1 MANAGNNDPIAR
13 EIARLQR
20 PQRGRRLLSW
30 LLLIATLG
38 GFLFLPILA
47 SEYATQVSR
56 LIEGW
61 TQGGPLA
68 SLTKQSAAQRRGFAE
83 TPDAPAPTALALD
96 VSWNPGP
103 LASAH
108 TPWAHDCKVCHSTSF
123 VRVQDK
129 DCLTCHRG
137 IGDHVAREA
146 GEVQGISDVRCASC
160 HRDHKGAFALASQN
174 LHFTGEACA
183 ACHGDIKTSLP
194 ATQTENVRDFADAH
208 PEFRIQLRTDP
219 SGETLKRVRPDDAG
233 SLSEPT
239 NLKFPHDVHLA
250 TAGIASPK
258 GEVRMACDN
267 CHTPDPDGLG
277 FAPVTMRDH
286 CQSCH
291 ALRMEPLLSARE
303 VPHGPVAD
311 VLSTLREFYAYVA
324 ARGGLPPTEPRPA
337 PPIEIKRPGE
347 ASRAPASFL
356 ATAGDPRSRAAAAAT
371 ALFEKTSCVVCHEV
385 SRRSA
390 PGADN
395 FPGADL
401 PQWEIAPIAKDHAW
415 MPQSVFNHRAHATAK
430 CSDCHA
436 AASSEK
442 ATEVLMPRIA
452 VCRDCHAGATPVKD
466 KVTSDCGVCHGFHQP
481 SRLPP
486 PGHPHAPRPLAS
498 TPADAP

>member
-20 PQRGRRLLSW
+20 PQRGRRRLSW
-30 LLLIATLG
+30 LLFMATLG
-38 GFLFLPILA
+38 GFLLLPMLA
-47 SEYATQVSR
+47 SEYAPRVSR
-56 LIEGW
+56 LVEDW
-61 TQGGPLA
+61 TKGGPFAVL
-68 SLTKQSAAQRRGFAE
+68 SERSAAQRPEFASQSE
-83 TPDAPAPTALALD
+83 APAPTALALD

-108 TPWAHDCKVCHSTSF
+108 TPWAHDCKVCHSTPF

-137 IGDHVAREA
+137 IGDHVAREV
-146 GEVQGISDVRCASC
+146 GEVPGVSDVRCASC

-174 LHFTGEACA
+174 RHFTGEACG

-194 ATQTENVRDFADAH
+194 ATQTGNVRDFADAH
-208 PEFRIQLRTDP
+208 PEFRIQLRTGATDD
-219 SGETLKRVRPDDAG
+219 TLKRVRPDGA
-233 SLSEPT
+233 SPLSEPT

-250 TAGIASPK
+250 SEGIASPK
-258 GEVRMACDN
+258 GDVRMTCDN
-267 CHTPDPDGLG
+267 CHTPEPDGLG
-277 FAPVTMRDH
+277 FAPVTMGEH

-303 VPHGPVAD
+303 VPHGPVED

-324 ARGGLPPTEPRPA
+324 ARGGLPLTEPRPA

-347 ASRAPASFL
+347 ASRTPPSFL
-356 ATAGDPRSRAAAAAT
+356 AGAGDARSRAAAAAT

-385 SRRSA
+385 KRLSA
-390 PGADN
+390 PASDN

-401 PQWEIAPIAKDHAW
+401 PQWDIAPIAKDHSW

-430 CSDCHA
+430 CGDCHA
-436 AASSEK
+436 ASSSGKAS
-442 ATEVLMPRIA
+442 EVLMPRIA
-452 VCRDCHAGATPVKD
+452 VCRDCHAGAAPVED
-466 KVTSDCGVCHGFHQP
+466 KVTSDCGLCHGFHQP

-486 PGHPHAPRPLAS
+486 AGHAHAPRPDTAVS
-498 TPADAP
+498 PDAP

>member
-1 MANAGNNDPIAR
+1 MANVGNNDPIAR

-30 LLLIATLG
+30 LLLVATLG
-38 GFLFLPILA
+38 GFLLLPMLA
-47 SEYATQVSR
+47 SEHASRVSR
-56 LIEGW
+56 LVEGW
-61 TQGGPLA
+61 TQDTPLA
-68 SLTKQSAAQRRGFAE
+68 FLTDQSAARPRKFAE
-83 TPDAPAPTALALD
+83 TPDVPAPTALALD
-96 VSWNPGP
+96 VPWNPGP

-137 IGDHVAREA
+137 IGDHVAQEA
-146 GEVQGISDVRCASC
+146 GKVHGISDVRCASC

-183 ACHGDIKTSLP
+183 ACHGQIRDSLP
-194 ATQTENVRDFADAH
+194 TTQTLNVRDFADEH
-208 PEFRIQLRTDP
+208 PEFRVQLRTDAANG
-219 SGETLKRVRPDDAG
+219 SLKRVRPDG
-233 SLSEPT
+233 RNSLHEPT

-250 TAGIASPK
+250 KDGIASPK

-277 FAPVTMRDH
+277 FAPVKMREH

-303 VPHGPVAD
+303 VPHGPVVD

-324 ARGGLPPTEPRPA
+324 ARGGLPPTEPRPS

-347 ASRAPASFL
+347 QSHAPVSFL
-356 ATAGDPRSRAAAAAT
+356 NSAGDPRARAAAAAT
-371 ALFEKTSCVVCHEV
+371 TLFEKTSCVVCHDV
-385 SRRSA
+385 SRRPSPA
-390 PGADN
+390 AEMS
-395 FPGADL
+395 PGADL
-401 PQWEIAPIAKDHAW
+401 PQWDIAPIAKDHAW
-415 MPQSVFNHRAHATAK
+415 MPQSVFNHRAHAVAA

-436 AASSEK
+436 AAGSGE
-442 ATEVLMPRIA
+442 ADEVLMPRIA
-452 VCRDCHAGATPVKD
+452 TCRDCHVGAAPVKD
-466 KVTSDCGVCHGFHQP
+466 KVTSDCGLCHGFHQP

-486 PGHPHAPRPLAS
+486 AGHPSAPRPVS
-498 TPADAP
+498 SVTPDAR